1 MCVACAHSL
10 ARGLGAYRVVLS
22 LERSSW
28 EERAAASPKC
38 SVLKSGT
45 VTHVHNP
52 SIRAVG
58 GRMTSSLKS
67 SLATEQADEPRVY
80 ETMSQKTEKNLE
92 PSAGRPQS
100 HSAPPGF

>member
-1 MCVACAHSL
+1 MLHVSTALH
-10 ARGLGAYRVVLS
+10 GALVPTALVLS
-22 LERSSW
+22 LERASW
-28 EERAAASPKC
+28 EERAAAFSKC

-45 VTHVHNP
+45 VTHVYNP
-52 SIRAVG
+52 SIRVVG
-58 GRMTSSLKS
+58 GRMASSLKTS
-67 SLATEQADEPRVY
+67 FATAQADEPRVY